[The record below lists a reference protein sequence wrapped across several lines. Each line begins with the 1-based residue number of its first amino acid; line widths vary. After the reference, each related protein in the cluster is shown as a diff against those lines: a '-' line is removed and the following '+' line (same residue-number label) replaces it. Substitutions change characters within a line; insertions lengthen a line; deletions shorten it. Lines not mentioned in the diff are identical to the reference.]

1 MLFRSA
7 VVVREFDLRTKQF
20 LSEGF
25 SLPEAKTYVAY
36 DDDENVVFGTDFG
49 AGSLT
54 DSGYPRIVKL
64 WKRGSGVPL
73 TSAQTIFE
81 GTAKDVSV
89 SPVIL
94 RGTNKTHALLVRSV
108 DFYQS
113 EYRYV
118 SADGSTFKLPLS
130 EWADVKGMT
139 GGQMLATL
147 RKDWQPEGQANIQIG
162 RAHV

>member
-1 MLFRSA
+1 M
-7 VVVREFDLRTKQF
+7 
-20 LSEGF
+20 
-25 SLPEAKTYVAY
+25 
-36 DDDENVVFGTDFG
+36 FGTDFG

-147 RKDWQPEGQANIQIG
+147 RKDWQPEGQANIPQGSLVAFPLEDYRATRQMPRVAVLFTPEIG